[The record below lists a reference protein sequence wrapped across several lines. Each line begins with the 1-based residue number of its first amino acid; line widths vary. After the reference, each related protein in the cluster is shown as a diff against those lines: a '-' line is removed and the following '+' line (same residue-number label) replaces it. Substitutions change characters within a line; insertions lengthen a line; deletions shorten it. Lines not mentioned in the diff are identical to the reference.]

1 MQFKYFN
8 NFKKSRSLLFLPILM
23 GIFLL
28 IPACQGDAKNVQTK
42 NEKLIPSVEAIQ
54 ARHGSLPLS
63 ERLTG
68 VVRARNQ
75 VEIFPEINAAIVEVR
90 VENGDIVEKGQ
101 PLVLLRDRKF
111 QERLK
116 QAKANYQITQA
127 QSKQA
132 QARLKEVQSELK
144 RMESLAE
151 KELVSDAELEEI
163 QTRAVSEEANV
174 ELAKA
179 RVEQALA
186 SVEESQSD
194 LSETIIRAPISGTV
208 GNRNAEVGMIVSPGT
223 RLFTMGQ
230 LDNMKIEVVLTDR
243 MLSYIEVGQRSEIFS
258 DVLPSGMAS
267 APLTRISPFLHPVTH
282 STIAE
287 IDLKNPGESL
297 KPGMFVTVDVMYG
310 ESEQAT
316 LIPLSALYENPE
328 TGETG
333 VFVSR
338 DSLVLYSEPTGAS
351 DEQKSISL
359 SDPVPFDF
367 KSVDVIAKGR
377 MQAGITGVEEGN
389 WVVTLGQN
397 LLGSQSGE
405 ARVRTVEWDWV
416 EYLQNLQSQDL
427 LEDIM
432 EEQQRMTRDSLNRVL
447 N

>member
-1 MQFKYFN
+1 M
-8 NFKKSRSLLFLPILM
+8 SS
-23 GIFLL
+23 
-28 IPACQGDAKNVQTK
+28 
-42 NEKLIPSVEAIQ
+42 S
-54 ARHGSLPLS
+54 S
-63 ERLTG
+63 
-68 VVRARNQ
+68 
-75 VEIFPEINAAIVEVR
+75 
-90 VENGDIVEKGQ
+90 
-101 PLVLLRDRKF
+101 
-111 QERLK
+111 
-116 QAKANYQITQA
+116 
-127 QSKQA
+127 
-132 QARLKEVQSELK
+132 
-144 RMESLAE
+144 
-151 KELVSDAELEEI
+151 
-163 QTRAVSEEANV
+163 
-174 ELAKA
+174 
-179 RVEQALA
+179 
-186 SVEESQSD
+186 
-194 LSETIIRAPISGTV
+194 
-208 GNRNAEVGMIVSPGT
+208 
-223 RLFTMGQ
+223 
-230 LDNMKIEVVLTDR
+230 
-243 MLSYIEVGQRSEIFS
+243 
-258 DVLPSGMAS
+258 
-267 APLTRISPFLHPVTH
+267 LTRISPFLHPFTP